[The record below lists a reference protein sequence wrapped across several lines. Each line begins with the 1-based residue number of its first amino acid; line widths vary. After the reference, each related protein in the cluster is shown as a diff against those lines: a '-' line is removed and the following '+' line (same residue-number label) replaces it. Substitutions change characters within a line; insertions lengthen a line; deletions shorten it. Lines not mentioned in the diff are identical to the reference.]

1 MKLTLKEC
9 LEAQT
14 LQDLKN
20 QYLNI
25 KEEQGEKTKKIKYL
39 TKEKLIEKLIP
50 IIIKSFENYVVIM
63 NKQDLNELLNSK
75 NLEDASALYF
85 AYPIKDKKNFKY
97 VVPQELIEIF
107 NNAYQLDNEIANQKF
122 TYFISFYAIINGILA
137 ESFIKD
143 IINHHEIMIS
153 HESISAKMQDL
164 HFKLVNSYYVSIL
177 NLNLDAKTQKITD
190 EKMQTLINEKEKL
203 SFKLLTSM
211 DIMLYQLT
219 FIKLS
224 SFIMQVLNPKKEE
237 DLGAIIS
244 KIISYP
250 TDIEELIDKIHQNLH
265 LTEAQENQLY
275 DYFDDNLDEIRYWS
289 LNGRTLYEYEE
300 EQVRENY
307 ILESI
312 PQDDSLE
319 TCLKSLSNETYQEI
333 VTDYFCEDEPQ
344 SIKDLI
350 EQVEEAFEEN
360 LNLQSQT
367 YYKMLQSCHKKEL
380 EEENLKELLDDI
392 KCGALYIY
400 KDKNKVKVFIP
411 KEIKQIIDNTDINE
425 LYDDE
430 DDILNYLDFS
440 DLPF

>member
-20 QYLNI
+20 QYINI
-25 KEEQGEKTKKIKYL
+25 KEEQGKKVKKIKDL

-50 IIIKSFENYVVIM
+50 IIIESFKNYVIIM

-75 NLEDASALYF
+75 NLEAAIALYF
-85 AYPIKDKKNFKY
+85 AYPIKDKKSVKY
-97 VVPQELIEIF
+97 VVPQELIEIS

-122 TYFISFYAIINGILA
+122 IYFISFYAIVNGILA

-153 HESISAKMQDL
+153 PESISTKMQAL
-164 HFKLVNSYYVSIL
+164 HFTLIKSYYVSSS
-177 NLNLDAKTQKITD
+177 NLNLDAKNQKITN

-211 DIMLYQLT
+211 DIMLYRLT
-219 FIKLS
+219 FMELN
-224 SFIMQVLNPKKEE
+224 SFIMHVLNPKKEE

-250 TDIEELIDKIHQNLH
+250 TDTEELIDKIHQKLH
-265 LTEAQENQLY
+265 LTEIQENQLY

-289 LNGRTLYEYEE
+289 LNGRTPYEYEE

-319 TCLKSLSNETYQEI
+319 TCLKSLRNETYQEI
-333 VTDYFCEDEPQ
+333 VTDYLEEDETQ

-380 EEENLKELLDDI
+380 EEENLREFLDDI

-400 KDKNKVKVFIP
+400 KDQNKVKVFIP

-430 DDILNYLDFS
+430 DDIINYLDFS